1 MPCSPTCPVSYPSLA
16 PRPRGGALRD
26 ARSWA
31 FEPRNRG
38 EHLRLRPSQVLD
50 EVDLRPGQPRHV
62 HRLDVLAAH
71 EKMQRILVLAEL
83 VALLDHLLE
92 QTHQLRACPRSAF
105 AEANALADAVPR
117 LGNHL
122 LAAGDHPIALRIDLD
137 FTPRVG
143 KPPIHVAGVPS
154 CRPNQST

>member
-1 MPCSPTCPVSYPSLA
+1 MWQRGSSRISGSRARWFPTPTPAIGSTAQSAISRTARFDASPSGRWRPSRWRRPCSPTCPVSYPNLA

-50 EVDLRPGQPRHV
+50 EVDLRPGQSRHV

-92 QTHQLRACPRSAF
+92 
-105 AEANALADAVPR
+105 
-117 LGNHL
+117 
-122 LAAGDHPIALRIDLD
+122 
-137 FTPRVG
+137 
-143 KPPIHVAGVPS
+143 
-154 CRPNQST
+154 